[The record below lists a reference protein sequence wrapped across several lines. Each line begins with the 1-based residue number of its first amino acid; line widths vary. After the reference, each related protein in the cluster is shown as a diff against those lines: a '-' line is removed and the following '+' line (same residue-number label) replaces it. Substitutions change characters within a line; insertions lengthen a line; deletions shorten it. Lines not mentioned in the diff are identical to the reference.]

1 VTSELHHCHYWSSV
15 IKVRIWSSESR
26 KNLQFWKLE
35 VYETVDLLQV
45 DSYYIDERLGSNF
58 LLKLVLFAR
67 DKLMRYGVSRLVASA
82 CNETEMKLILTIE
95 MRTPRVL
102 NRHLTKMY

>member
-1 VTSELHHCHYWSSV
+1 MEFRESE
-15 IKVRIWSSESR
+15 
-26 KNLQFWKLE
+26 NLQFWKLE
-35 VYETVDLLQV
+35 VYETIDLLQV
-45 DSYYIDERLGSNF
+45 DSYYIAERLGSNF
-58 LLKLVLFAR
+58 LLKLVLFAHAFS
-67 DKLMRYGVSRLVASA
+67 LVFLLIYNMRQVNALSTCSK